1 MIKETKLKEEL
12 ILTMSYDKMKALKQ
26 NPNQIIFLEVAA
38 HNLIEMLI
46 KWRFLKI
53 VRIQIMSFK
62 VVESLQMI
70 SRIKNYPKIEVY
82 LNAVITLAYHNH

>member
-46 KWRFLKI
+46 K
-53 VRIQIMSFK
+53 
-62 VVESLQMI
+62 
-70 SRIKNYPKIEVY
+70 
-82 LNAVITLAYHNH
+82 